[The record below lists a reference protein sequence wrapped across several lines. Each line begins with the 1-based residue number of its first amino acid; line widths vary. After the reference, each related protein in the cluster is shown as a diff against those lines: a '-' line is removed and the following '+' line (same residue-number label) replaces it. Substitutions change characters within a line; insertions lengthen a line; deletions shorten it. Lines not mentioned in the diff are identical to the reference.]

1 MRYLPVVILAT
12 NLSNTSTA
20 QEHTSPV
27 QQHSYFGLP
36 IFENSADSAEFMQF
50 QAGLQWNETVTSMD
64 STSISYKLAWRE
76 NQHGGLWVVSRGDGS
91 TLARSSTRTRRG
103 PFQGEAHFRT
113 VNGKRGIMVEWET
126 PCGLIC
132 RTASYHVEE

>member
-12 NLSNTSTA
+12 ILSNTTAA

-50 QAGLQWNETVTSMD
+50 QAGLLWDETVTAMD
-64 STSISYKLAWRE
+64 STSISYKLVWRE
-76 NQHGGLWVVSRGDGS
+76 NQHGGLRVVSRGDGS
-91 TLARSSTRTRRG
+91 TLAPSSTYMRVG
-103 PFQGEAHFRT
+103 PIHGEGHFRT
-113 VNGKRGIMVEWET
+113 STGKRGMVISWET
-126 PCGLIC
+126 PCGMIC
-132 RTASYHVEE
+132 RTANYYVEE